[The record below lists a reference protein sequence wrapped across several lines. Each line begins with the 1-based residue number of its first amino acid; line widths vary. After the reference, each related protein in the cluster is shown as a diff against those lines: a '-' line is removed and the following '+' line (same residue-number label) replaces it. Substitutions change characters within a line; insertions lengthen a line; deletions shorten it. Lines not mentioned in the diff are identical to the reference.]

1 MKPDQVNPL
10 NWLSLWTHEL
20 LHMSIRAI
28 KAIILKEGKILV
40 LRKSDKVDIY
50 PGQWDLPGG
59 RLEPGESWCNGLAR
73 EVREETGL
81 EVTFLREIRTW
92 ENPKWDTLG
101 KTVACDYTSGEVLLS
116 WEHTE
121 YHWMS
126 PADIMEGDFPEWIR
140 NDVRALSQ
148 GGQ

>member
-1 MKPDQVNPL
+1 MKLDQVNPL

-20 LHMSIRAI
+20 FHMSIRAI
-28 KAIILKEGKILV
+28 KAIIRKGEMILV
-40 LRKSDKVDIY
+40 LRKSDKVEIY

-59 RLEPGESWCNGLAR
+59 RLNQGESWSEGLAR

-81 EVTFLREIRTW
+81 EVTFVQEIRTW
-92 ENPKWDTLG
+92 ESQKWDTIG
-101 KTVACDYTSGEVLLS
+101 KTVTCDYISGEVQLS

-121 YHWMS
+121 YHWMF
-126 PADIMEGDFPEWIR
+126 PADIIDGDFPEWIR